1 MKIRMMKKCLSLDKG
16 WVDTHHFSEK
26 STIEEKVS
34 EMKLEEDEED
44 HPGVNILLKI
54 ENYSEV
60 TN

>member
-1 MKIRMMKKCLSLDKG
+1 MMKICLSPDKG